1 MDMAFWTPG
10 IFISLFAL
18 KGSQI
23 TQITHVIF
31 KRIRFS
37 TPQLFFHDVNT
48 TSHSLTICF
57 CGCNVELCM
66 VHLERKMLNLFCMEN
81 LKGPTY
87 LQTLGPTLTL
97 ACIGSMKVVWFV
109 LCVHLWR
116 SSFWDQYKAQQHR
129 HGRSGAQA
137 FCKRWML
144 TETEQF
150 VQCFLVGLPSDI
162 LPVWSM

>member
-1 MDMAFWTPG
+1 MDMAFWTIS

-23 TQITHVIF
+23 AQITHAIF
-31 KRIRFS
+31 KGIRFS
-37 TPQLFFHDVNT
+37 TICLFFHDVNT

-57 CGCNVELCM
+57 CGFNMELCRIQ
-66 VHLERKMLNLFCMEN
+66 LENKMLNLFCKETP
-81 LKGPTY
+81 KGPTH

-97 ACIGSMKVVWFV
+97 ACTGSKKVVWFV

-129 HGRSGAQA
+129 HGRTGAQA
-137 FCKRWML
+137 FCKRGML

-150 VQCFLVGLPSDI
+150 VS
-162 LPVWSM
+162 S